1 MWREGNG
8 WGSFFSGFDSLGCLG
23 SGDFRKSG
31 DRNESLH
38 HVGLPVPKVLVTTDD
53 VTQYKPHPE
62 GYLKAAQRLS
72 LAPEQC
78 VVVEEPRLGFKQSTQ
93 RE

>member
-1 MWREGNG
+1 
-8 WGSFFSGFDSLGCLG
+8 
-23 SGDFRKSG
+23 
-31 DRNESLH
+31 
-38 HVGLPVPKVLVTTDD
+38 VGLPVPKVLVTTDD

-78 VVVEEPRLGFKQSTQ
+78 VVVEEPRLGFKQRTQ